1 MSKVLTVFIVV
12 LASFLLYDIFGS
24 SDNESNEIKEVES
37 PQFSVKTTSS
47 SNTKKESEKA
57 VPHYQIE
64 SGTPPQT
71 TEFGTQ
77 FIAASY
83 AATLDNERIKANL
96 SFTFSEDGTFIDN
109 RDMTFP
115 KSVAG
120 ETTGTYTIDGAFI
133 TLVYAE
139 QRDKEVFKFDNS
151 KMSLH
156 EDGTLRTGT
165 VVLTKQ

>member
-12 LASFLLYDIFGS
+12 LASFLLYDMFGS
-24 SDNESNEIKEVES
+24 SNDDSNELKEVES
-37 PQFSVKTTSS
+37 PQFSVKTTSKA
-47 SNTKKESEKA
+47 NINKESEKA
-57 VPHYQIE
+57 VPLYEIE
-64 SGTPPQT
+64 SGTPPKT
-71 TEFGTQ
+71 TKFEAQ
-77 FIAASY
+77 FIEAAY
-83 AATLDNERIKANL
+83 AATIDNERIKAKLN
-96 SFTFSEDGTFIDN
+96 FTFSEDGRFVDD

-115 KSVAG
+115 KSIAG
-120 ETTGTYTIDGAFI
+120 EATGTYTIDGAFI

-139 QRDKEVFKFDNS
+139 KRDKEVFKFDNS